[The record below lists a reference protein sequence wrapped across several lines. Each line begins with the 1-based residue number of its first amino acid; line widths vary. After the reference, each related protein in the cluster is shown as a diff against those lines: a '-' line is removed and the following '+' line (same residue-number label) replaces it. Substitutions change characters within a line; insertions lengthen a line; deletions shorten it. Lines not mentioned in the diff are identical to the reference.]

1 MAAVRRK
8 EKFMPTIAVFGAGSI
23 GCYVGG
29 RLAAS
34 GSKVILIG
42 RQYIAGAIAGQGLAL
57 SDYRGYSA
65 HVAPDRIAVATDA
78 TAAAG
83 ADLVLVTVKSG
94 GTEAAARALEYSL
107 KSSAVVVSLQNGLH
121 NAPQLQQALA
131 RQTVLAGMVP
141 FNVTQPRPAHFH
153 QGSEGD
159 IAVERS
165 PLLEPYLPAFAAA
178 GLPLALCDDIA
189 AVQWAKLLLNLN
201 NAINALSGLPL
212 KAELSQRAYRQVLA
226 AAQREAIAL
235 LQERRQALA
244 RLTPLPAHWIP
255 PLLDV
260 PDLLFRL
267 LANRMLAIDPQ
278 ARSSMQD
285 DLAAG
290 RKTEIDA
297 LQGEILRLA
306 RQQHREAPVNARLL
320 ALVHAAEQGGR
331 RDWRG
336 EELLNEVLR
345 RG

>member
-1 MAAVRRK
+1 
-8 EKFMPTIAVFGAGSI
+8 MPTIAVFGAGSI

-29 RLAAS
+29 RLAAA

-42 RQYIAGAIAGQGLAL
+42 RQYTVGAVMENGLTL
-57 SDYRGYSA
+57 SDFRGYSA
-65 HVAPDRIAVATDA
+65 QVEPGQLTLATDA

-94 GTEAAARALEYSL
+94 ATEAAARALEYSL
-107 KSSAVVVSLQNGLH
+107 KTSAVVVSLQNGLH
-121 NAPQLQQALA
+121 NAALLQQSLA

-159 IAVERS
+159 IVVERS
-165 PLLEPYLPAFAAA
+165 ALLERFLPAFAAA
-178 GLPLALCDDIA
+178 GLPLTLCEDIA
-189 AVQWAKLLLNLN
+189 PVQWAKLLFNLN
-201 NAINALSGLPL
+201 NAVNALSGLPL
-212 KAELSQRAYRQVLA
+212 KTELSQRAYREVLA

-235 LQERRQALA
+235 LREQRQPLA
-244 RLTPLPAHWIP
+244 RLTPLPARWIP
-255 PLLDV
+255 ALLEV
-260 PDLLFRL
+260 PDPVFRL

-285 DLAAG
+285 DLGAG
-290 RKTEIDA
+290 RKTEVEA
-297 LQGEILRLA
+297 LQGEVLRLA
-306 RQQHREAPVNARLL
+306 RSRQREAPVNARLL
-320 ALVHAAEQGGR
+320 ELVHAAEQGGR

-345 RG
+345 RR